1 MATEFATPP
10 AGSGDPEET
19 SLRGDEHRSG
29 LADVTAR
36 VVRITRPS
44 AGLLRVVLDI
54 GEAARDSTWARP
66 NVAVRIGLDDAEA
79 RSRVYTVRDAD
90 LDAARITLDVVQ
102 HGADSPMMRWST
114 VLRVGDAVEL
124 TGPRPHFLPPEGGAR
139 VALFADDSA
148 LPALYEILR
157 GWPEGRSAIAVVQ
170 SDDDVAVG
178 ELVSGAQVRIEQV
191 SAEPGS
197 LVRSVTR
204 IADPTDLVVWAAGE
218 RDEMRSLRAYF
229 RSTLGL
235 AKDRTAV
242 FGYWRRGVSN
252 TEIDRVRL
260 RTYNSLTAQG
270 KTLADLDDLA
280 LEV

>member
-10 AGSGDPEET
+10 ADPGDPDET
-19 SLRGDEHRSG
+19 PLRGEEHRSG
-29 LADVTAR
+29 LADVTAC
-36 VVRITRPS
+36 VVGMSRPS

-66 NVAVRIGLDDAEA
+66 NVAVRIGLEDTEA

-90 LDAARITLDVVQ
+90 LDAAQITLDVVQ
-102 HGADSPMMRWST
+102 HGVDSPMMRWST
-114 VLRVGDAVEL
+114 ELRVGDTVEL

-157 GWPEGRSAIAVVQ
+157 AWPDRRSAIAVVQ

-178 ELVSGAQVRIEQV
+178 ELVSGTEIRIEQV

-197 LVRSVTR
+197 LMRSAMDIT
-204 IADPTDLVVWAAGE
+204 DPTDLVVWAAGE
-218 RDEMRSLRAYF
+218 RDEMRSLRTYF

-260 RTYNSLTAQG
+260 RTYNSLMAQG